1 MSNYNRYNE
10 ALNIDCCNKKTTTK
24 AVKSS
29 NCCCG
34 GESLPSYNNEIEI
47 LIRQLKKEVQDL
59 MKTTEAR
66 LLCQNKK
73 IDETMIY
80 IKNNLGNAL
89 RVLLNSMLE
98 SGELEELIKSIIANN
113 QELLQSQIDDLKTR
127 VATNEQ
133 SIISLFNQVG
143 LLGNATQNLYNNVN
157 QNTTDI
163 SSLRS
168 EVDILEIKQDKLV
181 VFGDSWSD
189 LAVPSAIWST
199 TLASELNLT
208 NVNYAKDS
216 AGFVKPETNLISTQI
231 ANFRASDINKETVKY
246 IVVLGGIN
254 DYNNNVTASV
264 LYEEIKSCLDT
275 LQEICP
281 GAKILYVSNCKYP
294 YTKNQL
300 AYWYQVHNAVLK
312 YNSLNLINKIGLP
325 LMNESLFHLTEVG
338 QIWLAKNINACLTGG
353 ELLTYL
359 DTRTFE
365 DSNVK
370 INYST
375 IPLTNNSVMVSVA
388 LYLKQSLSDSYTFN
402 ISNTGISYGGETGL
416 FGTLGT
422 SFNNVVCDTTPS
434 SITFG
439 FKNIAYVGAYY
450 YLNQVIYTDI
460 T

>member
-1 MSNYNRYNE
+1 MENYNKYNE
-10 ALNIDCCNKKTTTK
+10 TLDIDCCNKKTTAK

-29 NCCCG
+29 NSCCG

-73 IDETMIY
+73 INETMVY

-89 RVLLNSMLE
+89 RVLLNSMLD
-98 SGELEELIKSIIANN
+98 SGELEELIESIIANN
-113 QELLQSQIDDLKTR
+113 QELLQSQIDDLKAR
-127 VATNEQ
+127 VSTNEQ

-143 LLGNATQNLYNNVN
+143 LIGNATQTLTNKVN
-157 QNTTDI
+157 QNITDI
-163 SSLRS
+163 SNLRN
-168 EVDILEIKQDKLV
+168 EVDTLEIKQDKLV

-208 NVNYAKDS
+208 NINYAKDS
-216 AGFVKPETNLISTQI
+216 AGFVEPSTNLISTQI
-231 ANFRASDINKETVKY
+231 ANFRASDIVKETVKY
-246 IVVLGGIN
+246 IVVMGGIN
-254 DYNNNVTASV
+254 DYNNNVTPYN

-294 YTKNQL
+294 YTKHQL
-300 AYWYQVHNAVLK
+300 DYWYQVHNAVLK
-312 YNSLNLINKIGLP
+312 YNSLNLINKVGLP

-365 DSNVK
+365 DNNVK
-370 INYST
+370 VEYST

-388 LYLKQSLSDSYTFN
+388 LYLKQSLSDSYTLN
-402 ISNTGISYGGETGL
+402 ISGTGISYGGETGL

-422 SFNNVVCDTTPS
+422 SFNNVVCDTTAS

-450 YLNQVIYTDI
+450 YLNQVIYTQ
-460 T
+460 TT